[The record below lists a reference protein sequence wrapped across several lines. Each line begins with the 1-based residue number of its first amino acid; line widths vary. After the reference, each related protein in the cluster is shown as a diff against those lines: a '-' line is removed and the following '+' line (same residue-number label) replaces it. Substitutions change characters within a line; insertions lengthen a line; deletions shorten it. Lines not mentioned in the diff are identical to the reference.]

1 MKRSLSGSMLCCI
14 LSFAALASGQTA
26 TTSLRGVVKD
36 SSGALVPG
44 AAVALKDQANDN
56 SYHAVSSSAGFYI
69 FPVIAPAHYLITI
82 ASNGFATQTR
92 TAELLVNQPATIDFA
107 LSIKSDTVTVDVSS
121 AAETL
126 NFTDATIGN
135 AVGSTTIESI
145 PMEGRDPISL
155 LSLQPGVLYIG
166 QPTGSAD
173 SRQGAV
179 AGGRSDQGNITLDG
193 LDDNDQ
199 IGGAAFTGVL
209 RSTLDSTEEFRVT
222 TSNGTAEAGRSSGA
236 QVNLVTK
243 SGTNRYH
250 GTAYEY
256 YRPTNTVANDYFNKN
271 NELSSGEPNI
281 PQKYVQNVFGGSIG
295 APIKKDKLFY
305 FFNYEGLRRAIDQVV
320 GATVPTASFMAGAL
334 GYVDGNGNN
343 DVVTAGQV
351 AQLDAACASNSY
363 NSAPVCPWGA
373 GADPNILSYYAGVPT
388 ATGAASGDGLNSGSL
403 FFPSP
408 APFTQNTSILKL
420 DYNINSANR
429 IFVRGNLQ
437 KDTSAGAENLPGQS
451 PASFTDDNTK
461 GIGAGYTWTP
471 TANIVNDLRYG
482 YTRQGYQTSGVASGD
497 YVVILDLTQPVAQTR
512 NNRLHVPVNN
522 ITDTLDWTKGAH
534 TFAVGGNWC
543 AITNQH
549 GTDANSFNNALTNA
563 YYTNASTLPDPSAI
577 GLPPVYNTGFAASW
591 MVAYGDLVGIVPQL
605 NDVYNFKINNATTAT
620 ALPDG
625 TFVNRSFHT
634 NEFEYFLQDS
644 WHVRSNLNI
653 SFGLRHTLLHTPYET
668 SGQQVTPTID
678 TDAWYKKR
686 ESAAQQSQVYE
697 PLLEFAPAGKGNH
710 LPGYWPKQKTN
721 IAPRLGIVFSPD
733 SKTSIRASAGMYF
746 DHFGEALVNSFDQE
760 GSFGVSATLS
770 NQSQVLGFEN
780 SPRFTGPHDLPN
792 IPMPAVQNPQTFPF
806 QLPQYGFGLYWGLDN
821 KMKTPYAE
829 SFDLSFQHQLPGG
842 FSFEEAYVGRLG
854 RHLLQQLD
862 LAEPVDYVDP
872 GGGGDYFTAA
882 KKLSAIVDAHAAGPA
897 VVSSIPYFEDVF
909 PYMRGFDGPG
919 ESATQAIYN
928 NEWAPYRYT
937 NGETTSLADLD
948 FFCFNNQRQVAYN
961 CPAQSR
967 FWNSEFST
975 LYAWDSIGTSS
986 YNALQFTL
994 RHPPSH
1000 GLTTDV
1006 SYTFSKSLD
1015 LGSETERASVWG
1027 LADNYYTNFAIQN
1040 TWSPKLNRGPSD
1052 FDTHSLFTADWV
1064 YALPVGRGKSLL
1076 GDTNRVADA
1085 LIGGWQW
1092 AGLGRWTSGLP
1103 FTLLSPAFPTNWDL
1117 QAYGVETG
1125 AVKLRKHLVNGI
1137 PQIFD
1142 NPSAI
1147 SNGIYTGNPVRLAYP
1162 GEAGQRNNYRG
1173 DGYFDLDSSLTKS
1186 WNLGDWA
1193 RLKFAAEAYNLTN
1206 SARFDVSPVGLNGQT
1221 ASGTL
1226 GSYGAT
1232 LSTYRR
1238 MQFSLRM
1245 DF

>member
-388 ATGAASGDGLNSGSL
+388 ATGSTAARCSFLHRRPSRRTPVFSSWTTTSTAPIASL
-403 FFPSP
+403 CAATCRRTP
-408 APFTQNTSILKL
+408 APAPKICL
-420 DYNINSANR
+420 
-429 IFVRGNLQ
+429 GNLPPALPMTTPRALVPGTPGRPPP
-437 KDTSAGAENLPGQS
+437 TSSTTCATAILARAIR
-451 PASFTDDNTK
+451 PA
-461 GIGAGYTWTP
+461 AWP
-471 TANIVNDLRYG
+471 
-482 YTRQGYQTSGVASGD
+482 
-497 YVVILDLTQPVAQTR
+497 P
-512 NNRLHVPVNN
+512 
-522 ITDTLDWTKGAH
+522 
-534 TFAVGGNWC
+534 
-543 AITNQH
+543 AIT
-549 GTDANSFNNALTNA
+549 S
-563 YYTNASTLPDPSAI
+563 
-577 GLPPVYNTGFAASW
+577 
-591 MVAYGDLVGIVPQL
+591 
-605 NDVYNFKINNATTAT
+605 
-620 ALPDG
+620 
-625 TFVNRSFHT
+625 
-634 NEFEYFLQDS
+634 
-644 WHVRSNLNI
+644 
-653 SFGLRHTLLHTPYET
+653 
-668 SGQQVTPTID
+668 
-678 TDAWYKKR
+678 
-686 ESAAQQSQVYE
+686 
-697 PLLEFAPAGKGNH
+697 
-710 LPGYWPKQKTN
+710 
-721 IAPRLGIVFSPD
+721 
-733 SKTSIRASAGMYF
+733 
-746 DHFGEALVNSFDQE
+746 
-760 GSFGVSATLS
+760 
-770 NQSQVLGFEN
+770 
-780 SPRFTGPHDLPN
+780 
-792 IPMPAVQNPQTFPF
+792 
-806 QLPQYGFGLYWGLDN
+806 
-821 KMKTPYAE
+821 
-829 SFDLSFQHQLPGG
+829 
-842 FSFEEAYVGRLG
+842 
-854 RHLLQQLD
+854 
-862 LAEPVDYVDP
+862 
-872 GGGGDYFTAA
+872 
-882 KKLSAIVDAHAAGPA
+882 
-897 VVSSIPYFEDVF
+897 
-909 PYMRGFDGPG
+909 
-919 ESATQAIYN
+919 
-928 NEWAPYRYT
+928 
-937 NGETTSLADLD
+937 
-948 FFCFNNQRQVAYN
+948 
-961 CPAQSR
+961 
-967 FWNSEFST
+967 
-975 LYAWDSIGTSS
+975 
-986 YNALQFTL
+986 
-994 RHPPSH
+994 
-1000 GLTTDV
+1000 
-1006 SYTFSKSLD
+1006 
-1015 LGSETERASVWG
+1015 
-1027 LADNYYTNFAIQN
+1027 
-1040 TWSPKLNRGPSD
+1040 
-1052 FDTHSLFTADWV
+1052 
-1064 YALPVGRGKSLL
+1064 
-1076 GDTNRVADA
+1076 
-1085 LIGGWQW
+1085 
-1092 AGLGRWTSGLP
+1092 
-1103 FTLLSPAFPTNWDL
+1103 
-1117 QAYGVETG
+1117 
-1125 AVKLRKHLVNGI
+1125 
-1137 PQIFD
+1137 
-1142 NPSAI
+1142 
-1147 SNGIYTGNPVRLAYP
+1147 
-1162 GEAGQRNNYRG
+1162 
-1173 DGYFDLDSSLTKS
+1173 
-1186 WNLGDWA
+1186 
-1193 RLKFAAEAYNLTN
+1193 
-1206 SARFDVSPVGLNGQT
+1206 
-1221 ASGTL
+1221 
-1226 GSYGAT
+1226 
-1232 LSTYRR
+1232 
-1238 MQFSLRM
+1238 
-1245 DF
+1245 

>member
-1 MKRSLSGSMLCCI
+1 MLCCI